1 MSGCFGYLPSKV
13 LGAIAATQIFS
24 YIDDPKVAVL
34 ENIESG
40 DFSGLTAWLSK
51 YIYSHG
57 GRYSS
62 TTLLKKITGRRI
74 DVDAYKNHLVNR
86 YLSM

>member
-1 MSGCFGYLPSKV
+1 M
-13 LGAIAATQIFS
+13 
-24 YIDDPKVAVL
+24 